1 MMGSGGMIVMDE
13 DNCMVDAA
21 RFFLDFSTKESCG
34 KCTMCRLGTLQM
46 LHMLEDITAGRGKI
60 SDIDLLLAL
69 AEDVK
74 IGSLCG
80 LGKTAPNP
88 VLTTL
93 RYFRDEYEAH
103 VLEKYCPARVC
114 PELTVYYILPDK
126 CDRACEHCILTCPT
140 EAIKG
145 EKGEV
150 KIIDQE
156 KCSKCG
162 TCLEVCPPEYNAV
175 VKLSPVS
182 LLTSASLSGKRA
194 GK

>member
-1 MMGSGGMIVMDE
+1 
-13 DNCMVDAA
+13 
-21 RFFLDFSTKESCG
+21 
-34 KCTMCRLGTLQM
+34 M
-46 LHMLEDITAGRGKI
+46 LHILEDITAGRSGME
-60 SDIDLLLAL
+60 DMDLVLAL

-74 IGSLCG
+74 AGSLCG
-80 LGKTAPNP
+80 LGRTAPNP

-103 VLEKYCPARVC
+103 IVDKCCPARVC

-126 CDRACEHCILTCPT
+126 CDRGCEHCVLTCPT

-145 EKGEV
+145 GKGEV

-156 KCSKCG
+156 KCTKCG
-162 TCLEVCPPEYNAV
+162 TCLEVCPSEYSAV

-182 LLTSASLSGKRA
+182 SLPSPQSSERKS
-194 GK
+194 KK